1 MNYNKSEKPYAMA
14 MPYGAYVKA
23 QCSQNPSLLNLHN
36 FLSKPKACG
45 NGCRIVAMDFPEG
58 IDRPISRAVVCL
70 DDLSS
75 VLRESAF
82 GKTHH
87 KETEHYRDRPLQG
100 RILIIE
106 DLTEDVVELLGSELD
121 IDPLFFALHLHTA
134 QKQGM
139 RHQTPDD
146 ATLPSRLLP
155 QDYVNISYHRAITC
169 DVVDESKRRLLR
181 DTVIDRKLV
190 FLPSTNIGLSQHC
203 ASVIRTKQKSSFWI
217 GK

>member
-1 MNYNKSEKPYAMA
+1 MNYNKSEKPYALA

-36 FLSKPKACG
+36 FLSNPKG
-45 NGCRIVAMDFPEG
+45 RRSGCRIVAMDFREG
-58 IDRPISRAVVCL
+58 IDHPISRAIACL

-75 VLRESAF
+75 EFRENPL
-82 GKTHH
+82 GKTCH
-87 KETEHYRDRPLQG
+87 KETELYQDHPLQG

-106 DLTEDVVELLGSELD
+106 DLTKDVVELLGSELD

-134 QKQGM
+134 QKKGM
-139 RHQTPDD
+139 RHQTPDEV
-146 ATLPSRLLP
+146 TLPSRLLP
-155 QDYVNISYHRAITC
+155 QDYVNISYHRAIMC
-169 DVVDESKRRLLR
+169 DMAHGSRRRLLR

-190 FLPSTNIGLSQHC
+190 FLPFTNIGLAQHC